1 MKKIVIICCCTIIT
15 AAFFLLTASAK
26 KQVAD
31 IVIKNEDADE
41 KGFVVM
47 ELFTSQGC
55 SSCPPAD
62 ELLGKYAQLNNKQI
76 IALAFHVDYWNRL
89 GWVDSFSN
97 SKFSQRQRDYATI
110 LNTESVY
117 TPQLVI
123 NGEKEMVG
131 SDVEKIKAVVNSA
144 ADEKPLIQFNILNTR
159 IRSNKVTVQYKI
171 EGEKSNLLV
180 HAALVES
187 KVYTNIKAGENRGV
201 KLFNYNVVRDFV
213 TVSKKD
219 EPGNILLQLPQN
231 STAANF
237 IIVLLAQDKKSGKI
251 VGAYKQQAE

>member
-1 MKKIVIICCCTIIT
+1 MKKIIIVFSGIIIT
-15 AAFFLLTASAK
+15 AAIFLLTASTK
-26 KQVAD
+26 KQGAN
-31 IVIKNEDADE
+31 IIIKNKDADE

-97 SKFSQRQRDYATI
+97 SKFSQRQRDYAAI

-131 SDVEKIKAVVNSA
+131 SDAGKIEAAVNSNV
-144 ADEKPLIQFNILNTR
+144 DEKPLIQFNILNTG
-159 IRSNKVTVQYKI
+159 ISGNKLTVQYKI
-171 EGEKSNLLV
+171 EGETSDLLI
-180 HAALVES
+180 HAALVQS
-187 KVYTNIKAGENRGV
+187 KAYTNIKAGENRGV
-201 KLFNYNVVRDFV
+201 QLFNYNVVRDFV
-213 TVSKKD
+213 SSNMKQKEGSYLLNLPKNSLAKD
-219 EPGNILLQLPQN
+219 F
-231 STAANF
+231 T
-237 IIVLLAQDKKSGKI
+237 IVLMGQNKNTGKI
-251 VGAYKQQAE
+251 VGALQVAL

>member
-1 MKKIVIICCCTIIT
+1 MKKIVIICCGIIIT
-15 AAFFLLTASAK
+15 AAIFLLMASTK
-26 KQVAD
+26 KQAAN
-31 IVIKNEDADE
+31 ISIKSKSADE
-41 KGFVVM
+41 KGFAVM

-89 GWVDSFSN
+89 GWIDSFSN
-97 SKFSQRQRDYATI
+97 NKFSQRQREYASI

-123 NGEKEMVG
+123 NGENEMVG
-131 SDVEKIKAVVNSA
+131 SNIEKIEAAVNKAVNENPV
-144 ADEKPLIQFNILNTR
+144 IQFNILNTG
-159 IRSNKVTVQYKI
+159 ISGNKLIVQYKI
-171 EGEKSNLLV
+171 EGETDNLLV
-180 HAALVES
+180 HAALVQN

-213 TVSKKD
+213 TANK
-219 EPGNILLQLPQN
+219 E
-231 STAANF
+231 TAAIALNLPNGAF
-237 IIVLLAQDKKSGKI
+237 AGGLKIVLLAQDKKSGKI
-251 VGAYKQQAE
+251 TGALQSGF

>member
-1 MKKIVIICCCTIIT
+1 MKKIIIVFCCTIIT
-15 AAFFLLTASAK
+15 AAIFLLTASAK

-31 IVIKNEDADE
+31 IVIKSKDADE

-62 ELLGKYAQLNNKQI
+62 ELLGKYAQLDNKQI

-97 SKFSQRQRDYATI
+97 NKFSRRQREYAAM

-131 SDVEKIKAVVNSA
+131 SDIEKVDAAVNKA
-144 ADEKPLIQFNILNTR
+144 ADERLLTKFNILNT
-159 IRSNKVTVQYKI
+159 SVSGNKLTVQYKI
-171 EGEKSNLLV
+171 EGEITNALV
-180 HAALVES
+180 SAALVQS
-187 KVYTNIKAGENRGV
+187 KVYTHIKAGENRGV

-213 TVSKKD
+213 TTDKGAAVTL
-219 EPGNILLQLPQN
+219 NLPN
-231 STAANF
+231 GAIAAGLK
-237 IIVLLAQDKKSGKI
+237 IVLLAQDKKSGKI
-251 VGAYKQQAE
+251 IGALQDEL

>member
-1 MKKIVIICCCTIIT
+1 MKKTVIVSCSCIIT
-15 AAFFLLTASAK
+15 AAIFLLTASTK
-26 KQVAD
+26 KEVSNV
-31 IVIKNEDADE
+31 VIKNSDAAE

-62 ELLGKYAQLNNKQI
+62 EILGKYAQLNDKQV

-131 SDVEKIKAVVNSA
+131 SDTGEIEAAVNSA
-144 ADEKPLIQFNILNTR
+144 VNEKPSTGFYNVVIENKEGRAAIKYLIAGAIENIQ
-159 IRSNKVTVQYKI
+159 IY
-171 EGEKSNLLV
+171 
-180 HAALVES
+180 AALVEN
-187 KVYTNIKAGENRGV
+187 KVFTNIKAGENRGV
-201 KLFNYNVVRDFV
+201 KLFNYNVVRDFIMV
-213 TVSKKD
+213 RKKD
-219 EPGNILLQLPQN
+219 DSIILHLPK
-231 STAANF
+231 SAIANDF
-237 IIVLLAQDKKSGKI
+237 VIVLLAQDKNSGKI

>member
-1 MKKIVIICCCTIIT
+1 MKKIIIVFSGIIIT
-15 AAFFLLTASAK
+15 AAIFLLTASTK
-26 KQVAD
+26 KQGAN
-31 IVIKNEDADE
+31 IIIKNKDADE

-97 SKFSQRQRDYATI
+97 SKFSQRQRDYAAI

-131 SDVEKIKAVVNSA
+131 SDIEKIEAAVNKA
-144 ADEKPLIQFNILNTR
+144 ADEKSLIQFNSLNTS
-159 IRSNKVTVQYKI
+159 ISGNKLTVQYKI
-171 EGEKSNLLV
+171 EGETDNLLV
-180 HAALVES
+180 HAILIQS
-187 KVYTNIKAGENRGV
+187 KIYTNIKAGENRGV
-201 KLFNYNVVRDFV
+201 KLFNYNVVRDFM
-213 TVSKKD
+213 TADTKTTSFT
-219 EPGNILLQLPQN
+219 LHLPN
-231 STAANF
+231 GAVAAGF
-237 IIVLLAQDKKSGKI
+237 KIVLLAQDKKLGKI
-251 VGAYKQQAE
+251 TGVLQSDF